1 MKKVEITKNDWNYYI
16 TEADKE
22 YLKAFVEEVLAT
34 IHNDEIGVTYG
45 LEDMAL
51 NAGAIL
57 GLDKTYM
64 EELE

>member
-1 MKKVEITKNDWNYYI
+1 MQL
-16 TEADKE
+16 TEADLA

-34 IHNDEIGVTYG
+34 VHNDDVGITYG

-57 GLDKTYM
+57 GLSQTYM
-64 EELE
+64 NEVE

>member
-1 MKKVEITKNDWNYYI
+1 MQLSDVDL
-16 TEADKE
+16 A
-22 YLKAFVEEVLAT
+22 YLKAFVEEVLAVV
-34 IHNDEIGVTYG
+34 HNDDVGVTMG

-64 EELE
+64 LEIE